1 MTRLIEPLTVIEI
14 AYITE
19 IDPYMIKDSFILNAE
34 IQYIKPAL
42 GVLLYEDVLLHF
54 ATGKYTSLINDYIKP
69 CLAYFIKAA
78 MLNQMLI
85 ETSQYTTGSDPT
97 LAQSLV
103 DVSTAVLIPTNHR
116 RDMVN
121 DVYRTAFYKL
131 ELLTAYLA
139 VNTSTYP
146 LYTAPVATM
155 VAGFRI
161 SS

>member
-19 IDPYMIKDSFILNAE
+19 IDPYMIKDSFIRNAE

-42 GVLLYEDVLLHF
+42 GTLLYEDIYLQF
-54 ATGKYTSLINDYIKP
+54 GNGKYTSLLNDYIKP

-116 RDMVN
+116 RDMIS

-131 ELLTAYLA
+131 ELLTAYLVA
-139 VNTSTYP
+139 NVSTYP
-146 LYTAPVATM
+146 LYAAPVSTRL
-155 VAGFRI
+155 AGFRI